1 MRNGLVRLYPTAI
14 LAVAASMA
22 LVTPATA
29 THGGIHP
36 TFRSERVY
44 FHCAG
49 PAKVENANFQAT
61 GAVSPWNTTAPAG
74 SYQTGNGCGWLD
86 PGHTSGGIHD
96 ANFSG
101 AFTGNL
107 KALTIEAHNLL
118 LSQVDAN
125 NIRRITVGLT
135 IDGTP
140 LLATDT
146 FVDMTPEI
154 SSTGLTE
161 KFLISIP
168 SLGCTKDVLDAEG
181 NVINVV
187 TDGLATEDA
196 DGTTV
201 HQITLTLDSTYSD
214 RGGAWV
220 QDATEIPS
228 GVTFN
233 PETLAPVKAAPEDPA
248 AC

>member
-1 MRNGLVRLYPTAI
+1 MRNRARTVIGPAAI
-14 LAVAASMA
+14 AVMA
-22 LVTPATA
+22 LSVLIVSPASA

-36 TFRSERVY
+36 TFRPEQVY

-61 GAVSPWNTTAPAG
+61 GALSPWNTTPPAG
-74 SYQTGNGCGWLD
+74 SYQAGNGCGWLD
-86 PGHTSGGIHD
+86 PGHTEGGIND
-96 ANFSG
+96 ANYAG
-101 AFTGNL
+101 TFTGNL
-107 KALTIEAHNLL
+107 KSITIEAHNLL

-125 NIRRITVGLT
+125 NIRRITIGLT
-135 IDGTP
+135 IDGEP
-140 LLATDT
+140 LLYN

-168 SLGCTKDVLDAEG
+168 NLGCTKDVLDANG
-181 NVINVV
+181 NVVNVL
-187 TDGLATEDA
+187 TDGLATEDG
-196 DGTTV
+196 DGSAV

-228 GVTFN
+228 GITFN
-233 PETLAPVKAAPEDPA
+233 PSSLAQVKLTPDDPA
-248 AC
+248 IC